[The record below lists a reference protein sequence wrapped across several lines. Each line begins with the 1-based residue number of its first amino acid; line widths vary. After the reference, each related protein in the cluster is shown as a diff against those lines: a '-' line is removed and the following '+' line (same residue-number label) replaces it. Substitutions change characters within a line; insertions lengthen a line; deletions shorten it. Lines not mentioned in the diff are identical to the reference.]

1 MLHARF
7 SNVFTI
13 DICIEFNI
21 DIDIDIDIEYDSNNM
36 LKKKKQLVSQL
47 ATLNRFNVLQVH
59 LVRVLL
65 EQVLSHAKKNLASR
79 NKPDCVIWLDMHV
92 FHCILEQRS

>member
-1 MLHARF
+1 MLHASF
-7 SNVFTI
+7 PNVFTI

-21 DIDIDIDIEYDSNNM
+21 DLILIDMNSM
-36 LKKKKQLVSQL
+36 LKKKQLVSQL

>member
-7 SNVFTI
+7 SNVCTI

-21 DIDIDIDIEYDSNNM
+21 DIEYEQQHAE
-36 LKKKKQLVSQL
+36 KKAASISQL

-59 LVRVLL
+59 LVRIFL
-65 EQVLSHAKKNLASR
+65 EQVLPHAKKNLASR
-79 NKPDCVIWLDMHV
+79 NKPDSVIWLHMHV
-92 FHCILEQRS
+92 FHRILEQGC